1 MVKYVIKRILLI
13 IPIILIVAILIFTIM
28 YFTPGDAARTIL
40 GNQATQEQ
48 VEALMES
55 LGLNDSYFKQLL
67 NFLDQLFL
75 HFDFGTSYING
86 TSVMSTII
94 SKLPNTLLLAA
105 MALAVQICVGIP
117 LGITAA
123 FHQNKWQDILCTLV
137 ALLGASIPAFFVA
150 LVLILL
156 LSNNLHLLPSYGI
169 GSWQNWV
176 MPFLAVGFS
185 GLGPV
190 ARQTRSQMLEVIRS
204 DYIVTAR
211 AKGLSQKT
219 IKYKHALPNALIPVV
234 TGMGNSFG
242 NALGGTVVI
251 ETAFSI
257 PGVGL
262 YMYQAIGNRDLPVIR
277 GGVIVISILFCLVML
292 CLDLA
297 YAFIDPRI
305 KAQYEKK

>member
-242 NALGGTVVI
+242 NALGGMVVI